1 MARTR
6 KRFIAGAECP
16 ACGAADT
23 LQLTI
28 NVDGEGN
35 VREEQV
41 QCVACQH
48 TFSDKEEPQ
57 QQQASSTDDT
67 LIGLFKPE

>member
-28 NVDGEGN
+28 STDAEGN

-48 TFSDKEEPQ
+48 TFKDKEEPEQ
-57 QQQASSTDDT
+57 QTSKQDDT